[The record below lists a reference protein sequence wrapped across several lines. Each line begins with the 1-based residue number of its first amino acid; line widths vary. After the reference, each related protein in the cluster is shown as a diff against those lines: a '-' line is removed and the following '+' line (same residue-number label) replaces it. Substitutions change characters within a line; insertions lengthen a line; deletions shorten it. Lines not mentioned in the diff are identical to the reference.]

1 MKYRLIPVFALVA
14 SIVAGCGGSS
24 STPRSVPAPPTENP
38 DGTPTTDVITANF
51 DPANGVLP
59 FPINLLL
66 SGSNDLTINIP
77 VEDPGDFGD
86 PQVALNALDGFSTV
100 SPWTFSFSNP
110 VDPDTIVPGSS
121 VRLFQVQFVFGTV
134 AVQQVVTELVPGQD
148 YVATVATSS
157 DPTGSTVAIVPLRP
171 LEEMTGYMA
180 VVTDAVQDQ
189 AGNPATP
196 SETYFLTKRTEPLV
210 TEGGVSTE
218 PLLDNETAQALEPV
232 RQLVNSQES
241 AAEAVGIARDDI
253 VLSWTATTQSIT
265 PVLNVVRS
273 TLSDTTSQ
281 LAPTGLT
288 TADVLPPGASSGIA
302 DVFIG
307 VVELPYFLGV
317 PSQGNPTAPLNR
329 FWEAAPGNYVPP
341 FDELGLDPESTNVTV
356 ANPIPVERDRQTVP
370 ILVTVPNQFSGQ
382 VKPAGGWPV
391 VIFQHGITGDRSQA
405 LALADTMASIGVA
418 VISMD
423 LPLHGITQTN
433 PMDPE
438 QPLAAL
444 YVGNTPFAPIANE
457 RTFDLDLQDNESG
470 APGPD
475 GRIDPSGTFFINLEN
490 LLVARD
496 NLRQG
501 QVDLSSLAL
510 NVPFMDIDGDSIS
523 DFDGSNI
530 NFVGLSLGA
539 IVGTG
544 FLAVEPTVN
553 NAVLSVPGGGIAN
566 LLAGSQT
573 FGPVI
578 RAGLQEAGVEPD
590 SPDFF
595 QFLGAAQQVVDS
607 ADPINWSNVAV
618 QDNSILLQQVAGD
631 TVVPNAVP
639 GAPLAGTEPLIRVMG
654 LDPIVET
661 TQSAA
666 GIRGATR
673 FIQGS
678 HGSLLDPSAS
688 PAVTAEMQGQA
699 ASLISTGGTTVVVND
714 PSVIQTD

>member
-1 MKYRLIPVFALVA
+1 MKYRLIPALALVV
-14 SIVAGCGGSS
+14 SILAGCGGSS
-24 STPRSVPAPPTENP
+24 STPRSEPAPPTNNP

-51 DPANGVLP
+51 DPSNGVLP

-66 SGSNDLTINIP
+66 SGSGDLTLNIP
-77 VEDPGDFGD
+77 VSDPTDFGD

-100 SPWTFSFSNP
+100 SPWTFTFSDP
-110 VDPDTIVPGSS
+110 VDPATITPGNS
-121 VRLFQVQFVFGTV
+121 VRLFQVQFVFGTI

-148 YVATVATSS
+148 YVATVAGT
-157 DPTGSTVAIVPLRP
+157 DPSGRTVAIVPLRP

-180 VVTDAVQDQ
+180 VVTNAVQD
-189 AGNPATP
+189 AEGNPATP
-196 SETYFLTKRTEPLV
+196 SQTYFLTKRTDPLV

-218 PLLDNETAQALEPV
+218 PLLDNETAQALEPL
-232 RQLVNSQES
+232 RQLVNAQEA

-253 VLSWTATTQSIT
+253 VLSWSATTQSIT

-273 TLSDTTSQ
+273 TLSATSSN

-288 TADVLPPGASSGIA
+288 TADVLPPGASPGIA
-302 DVFIG
+302 NLFIG

-317 PSQGNPTAPLNR
+317 PSAENPTAPLNQ
-329 FWEAAPGNYVPP
+329 FWEASPGNYIPP
-341 FDELGLDPESTNVTV
+341 FDELGLDPTSTNVTV

-370 ILVTVPNQFSGQ
+370 VLVTVPNQFSGQ

-391 VIFQHGITGDRSQA
+391 VIFQHGITGNRSQA
-405 LALADTMASIGVA
+405 LALADTMASIGV
-418 VISMD
+418 VVVSMD

-433 PMDPE
+433 PMDPT

-444 YVGNTPFAPIANE
+444 YVDNTPFGPIANE
-457 RTFDLDLQDNESG
+457 RTFDLDLQDNASG

-475 GRIDPSGTFFINLEN
+475 GNIDSSGAYFINLQS
-490 LLVARD
+490 LLTARD

-501 QVDLSSLAL
+501 QVDLSTLAL
-510 NVPFMDIDGDSIS
+510 NVPFMDINGDGVS

-530 NFVGLSLGA
+530 SFVGLSLGS

-566 LLAGSQT
+566 LLAASQT

-578 RAGLQEAGVEPD
+578 RAGLQQAGVEPD
-590 SPDFF
+590 SPEFF

-607 ADPINWSNVAV
+607 ADPINWSTVAV
-618 QDNSILLQQVAGD
+618 QDNSILLHEVIGD
-631 TVVPNAVP
+631 TVVPNSVP
-639 GAPLAGTEPLIRVMG
+639 GAPLSGTEPMIRIMG
-654 LDPIVET
+654 LDTITAT

-673 FIQGS
+673 FSVGS
-678 HGSLLDPSAS
+678 HGSLLDPSAN
-688 PAVTAEMQGQA
+688 PATTAEMQGQA
-699 ASLISTGGTTVVVND
+699 ASLIATGGTTVIVND
-714 PSVIQTD
+714 ASVIQTD

>member
-1 MKYRLIPVFALVA
+1 MKYRLIPAFALVV
-14 SIVAGCGGSS
+14 SILAGCGGSS
-24 STPRSVPAPPTENP
+24 STPRSVPTPITENP

-66 SGSNDLTINIP
+66 SGSGDLTLNIP
-77 VEDPGDFGD
+77 VADPTDFGD

-100 SPWTFSFSNP
+100 SPWTFSFSDP
-110 VDPDTIVPGSS
+110 VDADTIVPGSS
-121 VRLFQVQFVFGTV
+121 VRLFEVQFVFGTI

-148 YVATVATSS
+148 YVATVAGT
-157 DPTGSTVAIVPLRP
+157 DPTGRTIAIVPLKP

-180 VVTDAVQDQ
+180 VVTDAVQD
-189 AGNPATP
+189 AEGNPATP
-196 SETYFLTKRTEPLV
+196 AQTYFLAKRTEPLV
-210 TEGGVSTE
+210 TDGGVSTE
-218 PLLDNETAQALEPV
+218 PLLDNATAQALEPI
-232 RQLVNSQES
+232 RQLVNAQET

-273 TLSDTTSQ
+273 TLSATSST

-288 TADVLPPGASSGIA
+288 TADVLPPGASPGIA

-317 PSQGNPTAPLNR
+317 PSAENPTAPLNQ
-329 FWEAAPGNYVPP
+329 FWEASPGNYVPP
-341 FDELGLDPESTNVTV
+341 FDGLELDSESTNVTV

-391 VIFQHGITGDRSQA
+391 AIFQHGITGNRSQA

-433 PMDPE
+433 PMDPT

-444 YVGNTPFAPIANE
+444 YVGNTPFASVANE
-457 RTFDLDLQDNESG
+457 RTFDLDLQDNASG

-475 GRIDPSGTFFINLEN
+475 GQIDSSGAFFINLQS
-490 LLVARD
+490 LLTARD

-501 QVDLSSLAL
+501 QVDLSTLAL
-510 NVPFMDIDGDSIS
+510 NVPFMDIDGDSVS

-530 NFVGLSLGA
+530 NFVGLSLGS

-553 NAVLSVPGGGIAN
+553 NGVLSAPGGGIAN
-566 LLAGSQT
+566 LLASSPT

-578 RAGLQEAGVEPD
+578 RAGLQQAGVEPD
-590 SPDFF
+590 SPEFF

-607 ADPINWSNVAV
+607 ADPINWSTVAV
-618 QDNSILLQQVAGD
+618 QDNSILLHEIIGD
-631 TVVPNAVP
+631 SVVPNSVQ
-639 GAPLAGTEPLIRVMG
+639 GAPLSGTEPMIRIMG
-654 LDPIVET
+654 LDTITAT

-673 FIQGS
+673 FSVGS
-678 HGSLLDPSAS
+678 HGSLLDPSAN
-688 PAVTAEMQGQA
+688 PATTAEMQSQA
-699 ASLISTGGTTVVVND
+699 ASLIASGGTTVIVND
-714 PSVIQTD
+714 ASVIQTD

>member
-1 MKYRLIPVFALVA
+1 MKYRLIPALALVV
-14 SIVAGCGGSS
+14 SILAGCGGSS
-24 STPRSVPAPPTENP
+24 STPRSEPAPPTTNP

-51 DPANGVLP
+51 DPSNGVLP

-66 SGSNDLTINIP
+66 SGSGDLTINIP
-77 VEDPGDFGD
+77 VSDPTDFGD

-100 SPWTFSFSNP
+100 SPWTFTFSDP
-110 VDPDTIVPGSS
+110 VDPATITPGNS
-121 VRLFQVQFVFGTV
+121 VRLFQVQFVFGTI

-148 YVATVATSS
+148 YVATVAGT
-157 DPTGSTVAIVPLRP
+157 DPSGRTVAIVPLRP

-180 VVTDAVQDQ
+180 VVTNAVQD
-189 AGNPATP
+189 AEGNPATP
-196 SETYFLTKRTEPLV
+196 SQTYFLTKRTDPLV

-218 PLLDNETAQALEPV
+218 PLLDNETAQALEPL
-232 RQLVNSQES
+232 RQLVNAQEA

-253 VLSWTATTQSIT
+253 VLSWSATTQSIT

-273 TLSDTTSQ
+273 TLSATSSN

-288 TADVLPPGASSGIA
+288 TADVLPPGASPGIA
-302 DVFIG
+302 NLFIG

-317 PSQGNPTAPLNR
+317 PSAENPTAPLNQ
-329 FWEAAPGNYVPP
+329 FWEASPGNYIPP
-341 FDELGLDPESTNVTV
+341 FDELGLDPTSTNITV

-370 ILVTVPNQFSGQ
+370 VLVTVPNQFSGQ

-391 VIFQHGITGDRSQA
+391 VIFQHGITGNRSQA
-405 LALADTMASIGVA
+405 LALADTMASIGV
-418 VISMD
+418 VVVSMD

-433 PMDPE
+433 PMDPT

-444 YVGNTPFAPIANE
+444 YVDNTPFGPIANE
-457 RTFDLDLQDNESG
+457 RTFDLDLQDNASG

-475 GRIDPSGTFFINLEN
+475 GNIDSSGAYFINLQS
-490 LLVARD
+490 LLTARD

-501 QVDLSSLAL
+501 QVDLSTLAL
-510 NVPFMDIDGDSIS
+510 NVPFMDINGDGVS

-530 NFVGLSLGA
+530 SFVGLSLGS

-566 LLAGSQT
+566 LLAASQT

-578 RAGLQEAGVEPD
+578 RAGLQQAGVEPD
-590 SPDFF
+590 SPEFF

-607 ADPINWSNVAV
+607 ADPINWSTVAV
-618 QDNSILLQQVAGD
+618 QDNSILLHEVIGD
-631 TVVPNAVP
+631 TVVPNSVP
-639 GAPLAGTEPLIRVMG
+639 GAPLSGTEPMIRIMG
-654 LDPIVET
+654 LETITAT

-673 FIQGS
+673 FSVGS
-678 HGSLLDPSAS
+678 HGSLLDPSAN
-688 PAVTAEMQGQA
+688 PATTAEMQGQA
-699 ASLISTGGTTVVVND
+699 ASLIATGGTTVIVND
-714 PSVIQTD
+714 ASVIQTD

>member
-1 MKYRLIPVFALVA
+1 MKYRLIPAFALVV
-14 SIVAGCGGSS
+14 SILAGCGGSS
-24 STPRSVPAPPTENP
+24 STPRSVPTPITENP

-51 DPANGVLP
+51 DPSNGVLP

-66 SGSNDLTINIP
+66 SGSGDLTLNIP
-77 VEDPGDFGD
+77 VADPTDFGD

-100 SPWTFSFSNP
+100 SPWTFSFSDP
-110 VDPDTIVPGSS
+110 VDPATINGSS
-121 VRLFQVQFVFGTV
+121 VRFFQVQFVFGTI
-134 AVQQVVTELVPGQD
+134 AVQQIVTELVPGQD
-148 YVATVATSS
+148 YVATVAGT
-157 DPTGSTVAIVPLRP
+157 DPTGRTIAIVPLRP
-171 LEEMTGYMA
+171 LDEMTGYMA
-180 VVTDAVQDQ
+180 VVTDAVQD
-189 AGNPATP
+189 AEGNPATP
-196 SETYFLTKRTEPLV
+196 SQTYFLAKRTDPLV

-218 PLLDNETAQALEPV
+218 PLLDNATAQALEPV
-232 RQLVNSQES
+232 RQLVNAQES

-273 TLSDTTSQ
+273 TLSATSST

-288 TADVLPPGASSGIA
+288 TADVLPPGASPGIA
-302 DVFIG
+302 NVFIG
-307 VVELPYFLGV
+307 IVELPYFLGV
-317 PSQGNPTAPLNR
+317 PSAENPTAPLNQ
-329 FWEAAPGNYVPP
+329 FWEASPGNYIPP
-341 FDELGLDPESTNVTV
+341 FDGLGLDPSSTNVTV

-370 ILVTVPNQFSGQ
+370 VLVTVPNQFSGQ

-391 VIFQHGITGDRSQA
+391 VIFQHGITGNRSQA

-433 PMDPE
+433 PMDPT
-438 QPLAAL
+438 QPLAGL

-457 RTFDLDLQDNESG
+457 RTFDLDLQDNASG

-475 GRIDPSGTFFINLEN
+475 GQIDSSGAFFINLQS
-490 LLVARD
+490 LLTARD

-501 QVDLSSLAL
+501 QVDLSTLAL
-510 NVPFMDIDGDSIS
+510 NVPFMDIDGDSVS

-530 NFVGLSLGA
+530 SFVGLSLGS

-544 FLAVEPTVN
+544 FLAVESTVN

-566 LLAGSQT
+566 LLAGSPT

-578 RAGLQEAGVEPD
+578 RAGLQQGGVEPD
-590 SPDFF
+590 SPAFF

-607 ADPINWSNVAV
+607 ADPINWSTVAV
-618 QDNSILLQQVAGD
+618 QDNSILLHEVIGD
-631 TVVPNAVP
+631 TVVPNSVP
-639 GAPLAGTEPLIRVMG
+639 GAPLSGTEPMIRIMG
-654 LDPIVET
+654 LDTITAT

-673 FIQGS
+673 FGVGS
-678 HGSLLDPSAS
+678 HGSLLDPTAS
-688 PAVTAEMQGQA
+688 PATTAEMQGQA
-699 ASLISTGGTTVVVND
+699 ASMIATGGTTVVVND
-714 PSVIQTD
+714 ASVIQN

>member
-1 MKYRLIPVFALVA
+1 MKYRLIPAFALVV
-14 SIVAGCGGSS
+14 SILAGCGGSS
-24 STPRSVPAPPTENP
+24 STPRSVPTPITENP

-66 SGSNDLTINIP
+66 SGSGDLTLNIP
-77 VEDPGDFGD
+77 VADPTDFGD

-100 SPWTFSFSNP
+100 SPWTFSFSDP
-110 VDPDTIVPGSS
+110 VDADTIVPGSS
-121 VRLFQVQFVFGTV
+121 VRLFEVQFVFGTI

-148 YVATVATSS
+148 YVATVAGT
-157 DPTGSTVAIVPLRP
+157 DPTGRTIAIVPLKP

-180 VVTDAVQDQ
+180 VVTDAVQD
-189 AGNPATP
+189 AEGNPATP
-196 SETYFLTKRTEPLV
+196 SQTYFLAKRTEPLV
-210 TEGGVSTE
+210 TDGGVSTE
-218 PLLDNETAQALEPV
+218 PLLDNATAQALEPI
-232 RQLVNSQES
+232 RQLVNAQET
-241 AAEAVGIARDDI
+241 AAEAVGVARDDI

-273 TLSDTTSQ
+273 TLSATSST

-288 TADVLPPGASSGIA
+288 TADVLPPGASPGIA

-317 PSQGNPTAPLNR
+317 PSAENPTAPLNQ
-329 FWEAAPGNYVPP
+329 FWEASPGNYVPP
-341 FDELGLDPESTNVTV
+341 FDGLELDSESTNVTV

-391 VIFQHGITGDRSQA
+391 AIFQHGITGNRSQA

-433 PMDPE
+433 PMDPT

-444 YVGNTPFAPIANE
+444 YVGNTPFASVANE
-457 RTFDLDLQDNESG
+457 RTFDLDLQDNASG

-475 GRIDPSGTFFINLEN
+475 GQIDSSGAFFINLQS
-490 LLVARD
+490 LLTARD

-501 QVDLSSLAL
+501 QVDLSTLAL
-510 NVPFMDIDGDSIS
+510 NVPFMDIDGDSVS

-530 NFVGLSLGA
+530 NFVGLSLGS

-553 NAVLSVPGGGIAN
+553 NGVLSAPGGGIAN
-566 LLAGSQT
+566 LLASSPT

-578 RAGLQEAGVEPD
+578 RAGLQQAGVEPD
-590 SPDFF
+590 SPEFF

-607 ADPINWSNVAV
+607 ADPINWSTVAV
-618 QDNSILLQQVAGD
+618 QDNSILLHEIIGD
-631 TVVPNAVP
+631 SVVPNSVQ
-639 GAPLAGTEPLIRVMG
+639 GAPLSGTEPMIRIMG
-654 LDPIVET
+654 LDTITAT

-673 FIQGS
+673 FSVGS
-678 HGSLLDPSAS
+678 HGSLLDPSAN
-688 PAVTAEMQGQA
+688 PATTAEMQSQA
-699 ASLISTGGTTVVVND
+699 ASLIASGGTTVIVND
-714 PSVIQTD
+714 ASVIQTD

>member
-1 MKYRLIPVFALVA
+1 MKYRLIPAFALVV
-14 SIVAGCGGSS
+14 SILAGCGGSS

-51 DPANGVLP
+51 DPSNGVLP

-66 SGSNDLTINIP
+66 SGSGDLTLNIP
-77 VEDPGDFGD
+77 VADPTDFGD

-100 SPWTFSFSNP
+100 SPWTFSFSDP
-110 VDPDTIVPGSS
+110 VDPATINGSS
-121 VRLFQVQFVFGTV
+121 VRFFQVQFVFGTI
-134 AVQQVVTELVPGQD
+134 AVQQIVTELVPGQD
-148 YVATVATSS
+148 YVATVAGT
-157 DPTGSTVAIVPLRP
+157 DPTGRTIAIVPLRP
-171 LEEMTGYMA
+171 LDEMTGYMA
-180 VVTDAVQDQ
+180 VVTDAVQD
-189 AGNPATP
+189 AEGNPATP
-196 SETYFLTKRTEPLV
+196 SQTYFLAKRTDPLV

-218 PLLDNETAQALEPV
+218 PLLDNATAQALEPV
-232 RQLVNSQES
+232 RQLVNAQES

-273 TLSDTTSQ
+273 TLSATSST

-288 TADVLPPGASSGIA
+288 TADVLPPGASPGIA
-302 DVFIG
+302 NVFIG
-307 VVELPYFLGV
+307 IVELPYFLGV
-317 PSQGNPTAPLNR
+317 PSAENPTAPLNQ
-329 FWEAAPGNYVPP
+329 FWEASPGNYIPP
-341 FDELGLDPESTNVTV
+341 FDGLGLDPSSTNVTV

-370 ILVTVPNQFSGQ
+370 VLVTVPNQFSGQ

-391 VIFQHGITGDRSQA
+391 VIFQHGITGNRSQA

-433 PMDPE
+433 PMDPT
-438 QPLAAL
+438 QPLAGL

-457 RTFDLDLQDNESG
+457 RTFDLDLQDNASG

-475 GRIDPSGTFFINLEN
+475 GQIDSSGAFFINLQS
-490 LLVARD
+490 LLTARD

-501 QVDLSSLAL
+501 QVDLSTLAL
-510 NVPFMDIDGDSIS
+510 NVPFMDIDGDSVS

-530 NFVGLSLGA
+530 SFVGLSLGS

-566 LLAGSQT
+566 LLAGSPT

-578 RAGLQEAGVEPD
+578 RAGLQQGGVEPD
-590 SPDFF
+590 SPAFF

-607 ADPINWSNVAV
+607 ADPINWSTVAV
-618 QDNSILLQQVAGD
+618 QDNSILLHEVIGD
-631 TVVPNAVP
+631 TVVPNSVP
-639 GAPLAGTEPLIRVMG
+639 GAPLSGTEPMIRIMG
-654 LDPIVET
+654 LDTITAT

-673 FIQGS
+673 FGVGS
-678 HGSLLDPSAS
+678 HGSLLDPTAS
-688 PAVTAEMQGQA
+688 PATTAEMQGQA
-699 ASLISTGGTTVVVND
+699 ASMIATGGTTVVVND
-714 PSVIQTD
+714 ASVIQN

>member
-1 MKYRLIPVFALVA
+1 MKYRLIPALALVV
-14 SIVAGCGGSS
+14 SILAGCGGSS
-24 STPRSVPAPPTENP
+24 STPRSEPAPPTTNP

-51 DPANGVLP
+51 DPSNGVLP

-66 SGSNDLTINIP
+66 SGSGDLTLNIP
-77 VEDPGDFGD
+77 VSDPTDFGD

-100 SPWTFSFSNP
+100 SPWTFTFSDP
-110 VDPDTIVPGSS
+110 VDPATITPGNS
-121 VRLFQVQFVFGTV
+121 VRLFQVQFVFGTI

-148 YVATVATSS
+148 YVATVAGT
-157 DPTGSTVAIVPLRP
+157 DPSGRTVAIVPLRP

-180 VVTDAVQDQ
+180 VVTNAVQD
-189 AGNPATP
+189 AEGNPATP
-196 SETYFLTKRTEPLV
+196 SQTYFLTKRTDPLV

-218 PLLDNETAQALEPV
+218 PLLDNETAQALEPL
-232 RQLVNSQES
+232 RQLVNAQEA

-253 VLSWTATTQSIT
+253 VLSWSATTQSIT

-273 TLSDTTSQ
+273 TLSATSSN

-288 TADVLPPGASSGIA
+288 TADVLPPGASPGIA
-302 DVFIG
+302 NLFIG

-317 PSQGNPTAPLNR
+317 PSAENPTAPLNQ
-329 FWEAAPGNYVPP
+329 FWEASPGNYIPP
-341 FDELGLDPESTNVTV
+341 FDELGLDPTSTNITV

-370 ILVTVPNQFSGQ
+370 VLVTVPNQFSGQ

-391 VIFQHGITGDRSQA
+391 VIFQHGITGNRSQA
-405 LALADTMASIGVA
+405 LALADTMASIGV
-418 VISMD
+418 VVVSMD

-433 PMDPE
+433 PMDPT

-444 YVGNTPFAPIANE
+444 YVDNTPFGPIANE
-457 RTFDLDLQDNESG
+457 RTFDLDLQDNASG

-475 GRIDPSGTFFINLEN
+475 GNIDSSGAYFINLQS
-490 LLVARD
+490 LLTARD

-501 QVDLSSLAL
+501 QVDLSTLAL
-510 NVPFMDIDGDSIS
+510 NVPFMDINGDGVS

-530 NFVGLSLGA
+530 SFVGLSLGS

-566 LLAGSQT
+566 LLAASQT

-578 RAGLQEAGVEPD
+578 RAGLQQAGVEPD
-590 SPDFF
+590 SPEFF

-607 ADPINWSNVAV
+607 ADPINWSTVAV
-618 QDNSILLQQVAGD
+618 QDNSILLHEVIGD
-631 TVVPNAVP
+631 TVVPNSVP
-639 GAPLAGTEPLIRVMG
+639 GAPLSGTEPMIRIMG
-654 LDPIVET
+654 LDTITAT

-673 FIQGS
+673 FSVGS
-678 HGSLLDPSAS
+678 HGSLLDPSAN
-688 PAVTAEMQGQA
+688 PATTAEMQGQA
-699 ASLISTGGTTVVVND
+699 ASLIATGGTTVIVND
-714 PSVIQTD
+714 ASVIQTD

>member
-1 MKYRLIPVFALVA
+1 MKYRLIPAFALVV
-14 SIVAGCGGSS
+14 SILAGCGGSS
-24 STPRSVPAPPTENP
+24 STPRSVPTPITENP

-66 SGSNDLTINIP
+66 SGSGDLTLNIP
-77 VEDPGDFGD
+77 VADPTDFGD

-100 SPWTFSFSNP
+100 SPWTFSFSDP
-110 VDPDTIVPGSS
+110 VDADTIVPGSS
-121 VRLFQVQFVFGTV
+121 VRLFEVQFVFGTI

-148 YVATVATSS
+148 YVATVAGT
-157 DPTGSTVAIVPLRP
+157 DPTGRTIAIVPLKP

-180 VVTDAVQDQ
+180 VVTDAVQD
-189 AGNPATP
+189 AEGNPATP
-196 SETYFLTKRTEPLV
+196 AQTYFLAKRTEPLV
-210 TEGGVSTE
+210 TDGGVSTE
-218 PLLDNETAQALEPV
+218 PLLDNATAQALEPI
-232 RQLVNSQES
+232 RQLVNAQET
-241 AAEAVGIARDDI
+241 AAEAVGVARDDI

-273 TLSDTTSQ
+273 TLSATSST

-288 TADVLPPGASSGIA
+288 TADVLPPGASPGIA

-317 PSQGNPTAPLNR
+317 PSAENPTAPLNQ
-329 FWEAAPGNYVPP
+329 FWEASPGNYVPP
-341 FDELGLDPESTNVTV
+341 FDGLELDSESTNVTV

-391 VIFQHGITGDRSQA
+391 AIFQHGITGNRSQA

-433 PMDPE
+433 PMDPT

-444 YVGNTPFAPIANE
+444 YVGNTPFASVANE
-457 RTFDLDLQDNESG
+457 RTFDLDLQDNASG

-475 GRIDPSGTFFINLEN
+475 GQIDSSGAFFINLQS
-490 LLVARD
+490 LLTARD

-501 QVDLSSLAL
+501 QVDLSTLAL
-510 NVPFMDIDGDSIS
+510 NVPFMDIDGDSVS

-530 NFVGLSLGA
+530 NFVGLSLGS

-553 NAVLSVPGGGIAN
+553 NGVLSAPGGGIAN
-566 LLAGSQT
+566 LLASSPT

-578 RAGLQEAGVEPD
+578 RAGLQQAGVEPD
-590 SPDFF
+590 SPEFF

-607 ADPINWSNVAV
+607 ADPINWSTVAV
-618 QDNSILLQQVAGD
+618 QDNSILLHEIIGD
-631 TVVPNAVP
+631 SVVPNSVQ
-639 GAPLAGTEPLIRVMG
+639 GAPLSGTEPMIRIMG
-654 LDPIVET
+654 LDTITAT

-673 FIQGS
+673 FSVGS
-678 HGSLLDPSAS
+678 HGSLLDPSAN
-688 PAVTAEMQGQA
+688 PATTAEMQSQA
-699 ASLISTGGTTVVVND
+699 ASLIASGGTTVIVND
-714 PSVIQTD
+714 ASVIQTD

>member
-1 MKYRLIPVFALVA
+1 MKYRLIPAFALVV
-14 SIVAGCGGSS
+14 SILAGCGGSS
-24 STPRSVPAPPTENP
+24 STPRSEPAPPTTNP

-51 DPANGVLP
+51 DPSNGVLP

-66 SGSNDLTINIP
+66 SGSGDLTINIP
-77 VEDPGDFGD
+77 VSDPTDFGD

-100 SPWTFSFSNP
+100 SPWTFTFSDP
-110 VDPDTIVPGSS
+110 VDPATITPGNS
-121 VRLFQVQFVFGTV
+121 VRLFQVQFVFGTI

-148 YVATVATSS
+148 YVATVAGT
-157 DPTGSTVAIVPLRP
+157 DPSGRTVAIVPLRP

-180 VVTDAVQDQ
+180 VVTNAVQD
-189 AGNPATP
+189 AEGNPATP
-196 SETYFLTKRTEPLV
+196 SQTYFLTKRTDPLV

-218 PLLDNETAQALEPV
+218 PLLDNETAQALEPL
-232 RQLVNSQES
+232 RQLVNAQEA

-253 VLSWTATTQSIT
+253 VLSWSATTQSIT

-273 TLSDTTSQ
+273 TLSATSSN

-288 TADVLPPGASSGIA
+288 TADVLPPGASPGIA
-302 DVFIG
+302 NLFIG

-317 PSQGNPTAPLNR
+317 PSAENPTAPLNQ
-329 FWEAAPGNYVPP
+329 FWEASPGNYIPP
-341 FDELGLDPESTNVTV
+341 FDELGLDPTSTNITV

-370 ILVTVPNQFSGQ
+370 VLVTVPNQFSGQ

-391 VIFQHGITGDRSQA
+391 VIFQHGITGNRSQA
-405 LALADTMASIGVA
+405 LALADTMASIGV
-418 VISMD
+418 VVVSMD

-433 PMDPE
+433 PMDPT

-444 YVGNTPFAPIANE
+444 YVDNTPFGPIANE
-457 RTFDLDLQDNESG
+457 RTFDLDLQDNASG

-475 GRIDPSGTFFINLEN
+475 GNIDSSGAYFINLQS
-490 LLVARD
+490 LLTARD

-501 QVDLSSLAL
+501 QVDLSTLAL
-510 NVPFMDIDGDSIS
+510 NVPFMDINGDGVS

-530 NFVGLSLGA
+530 SFVGLSLGS

-566 LLAGSQT
+566 LLAASQT

-578 RAGLQEAGVEPD
+578 RAGLQQAGVEPD
-590 SPDFF
+590 SPEFF

-607 ADPINWSNVAV
+607 ADPINWSTVAV
-618 QDNSILLQQVAGD
+618 QDNSILLHEVIGD
-631 TVVPNAVP
+631 TVVPNSVP
-639 GAPLAGTEPLIRVMG
+639 GAPLSGTEPMIRIMG
-654 LDPIVET
+654 LETITAT

-673 FIQGS
+673 FSVGS
-678 HGSLLDPSAS
+678 HGSLLDPSAN
-688 PAVTAEMQGQA
+688 PATTAEMQSQA
-699 ASLISTGGTTVVVND
+699 ASLIASGGTTVIVND
-714 PSVIQTD
+714 ASVIQTD